1 MKALIE
7 SQFLYLTTI
16 GWRTGKQHTIEIWY
30 VTHNEKYY
38 IMSERGINAHWVR
51 NIRKSYRFYEGKS
64 ISSANFRNYER
75 KISLGSKTDRGTPT
89 IKSDDSFIISY
100 IFYEKLDNYDT

>member
-1 MKALIE
+1 MIE

-16 GWRTGKQHTIEIWY
+16 GWRTGKQHRIEIWY

-51 NIRKSYRFYEGKS
+51 NI
-64 ISSANFRNYER
+64 NH
-75 KISLGSKTDRGTPT
+75 
-89 IKSDDSFIISY
+89 
-100 IFYEKLDNYDT
+100 